1 MTETG
6 ASGVGA
12 LRLGTRA
19 SLLATTQS
27 GHVAEALRAATGRP
41 VELVP
46 ITTAG
51 DVLTG
56 PLAQLG
62 GTGVFVA
69 ALREALL
76 RGECD
81 LVVHS
86 MKDLP
91 TADVDGLAIAA
102 VPPRAPVGDVLCAR
116 DGLTLETL
124 PQGAVVG
131 SGSPRRVAQLL
142 RRRPDLQVRGIRGN
156 VDTRLRKVDEGEYDA
171 IVLAEA
177 GLTRIGRTERITD
190 HFDVVGWPTS
200 AGQGALAVEVRAD
213 SAVAAHV
220 AAITDADAEVTAL
233 WERAVL
239 RLLEAG
245 CAAPVGISARLCD
258 AADAGVSTR
267 SARSTTGVDAA
278 GGFPPVVERGP
289 EARVDTPVTLVA
301 EVYALD
307 GTRTVR
313 VAHTAA
319 RDALTTAAGREAE
332 ADAVVAALMDAGAAE
347 LADLGPR
354 AAGDGR

>member
-1 MTETG
+1 MTAAETV
-6 ASGVGA
+6 AP

-27 GHVAEALRAATGRP
+27 GHVADALRIATGRE

-56 PLAQLG
+56 PLTQLG

-91 TADVDGLAIAA
+91 TGAVPGLTLAA
-102 VPPRAPVGDVLCAR
+102 VPPRESQRDVLCAR
-116 DGLTLETL
+116 DGHTLRTL
-124 PQGAVVG
+124 PHGAVVG

-142 RRRPDLQVRGIRGN
+142 RHRPDLDVRGIRGN
-156 VDTRLRKVDEGEYDA
+156 VDTRLRKVHDGEYDA

-177 GLTRIGRTERITD
+177 GLSRLGRTDEISDR
-190 HFDVVGWPTS
+190 FDLAGWPTS
-200 AGQGALAVEVRAD
+200 AGQGALAVEVRDDDPALAALVARVGD
-213 SAVAAHV
+213 AVS
-220 AAITDADAEVTAL
+220 TTASL
-233 WERAVL
+233 LERAVL
-239 RLLEAG
+239 AKLEAG
-245 CAAPVGISARLCD
+245 CAAPVGISARPR
-258 AADAGVSTR
+258 GS
-267 SARSTTGVDAA
+267 AA
-278 GGFPPVVERGP
+278 GSSSPTGP
-289 EARVDTPVTLVA
+289 SSSPAQIDLVA

-307 GTRTVR
+307 GAQHVR
-313 VAHTAA
+313 VE
-319 RDALTTAAGREAE
+319 RSVDP
-332 ADAVVAALMDAGAAE
+332 ADVAGA
-347 LADLGPR
+347 DQR
-354 AAGDGR
+354 AAAAAEIVA